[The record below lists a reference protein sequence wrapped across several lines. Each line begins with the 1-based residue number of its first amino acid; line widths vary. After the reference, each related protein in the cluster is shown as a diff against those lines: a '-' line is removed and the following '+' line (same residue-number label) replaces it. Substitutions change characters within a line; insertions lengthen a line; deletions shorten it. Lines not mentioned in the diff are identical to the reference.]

1 MGEHRP
7 IILGGAIGLLA
18 CVAGFMLG
26 ADAIEDWQLAARY
39 TARAAFFLFLCV
51 YCMGPAFRLTQAP
64 SLRAPLRNR
73 RAWGLGFAV
82 AHGVHL
88 AALVTFLIVSG
99 RPTSPITLLLGG
111 LGYVVLLAL
120 VLTSNDAAVKRLGAR
135 WKTLHRFGVH
145 YLWLIFTLTYLGR
158 IAEPNPSSQSYVLFA
173 LALAA
178 AALRLAGFVKGRG
191 QPKAV

>member
-1 MGEHRP
+1 
-7 IILGGAIGLLA
+7 
-18 CVAGFMLG
+18 
-26 ADAIEDWQLAARY
+26 
-39 TARAAFFLFLCV
+39 
-51 YCMGPAFRLTQAP
+51 
-64 SLRAPLRNR
+64 
-73 RAWGLGFAV
+73 
-82 AHGVHL
+82 
-88 AALVTFLIVSG
+88 
-99 RPTSPITLLLGG
+99 LLLGG

-173 LALAA
+173 LALGA